1 MKQACKWYCV
11 VLIILHELGVFGT
24 MWIPQ
29 CKQAYP
35 GTLRPKDYTGQ
46 IYFDWDGGK

>member
-1 MKQACKWYCV
+1 MIKFCKWYCI

-24 MWIPQ
+24 MWIPT

-35 GTLRPKDYTGQ
+35 GILRPVNFERSIKE
-46 IYFDWDGGK
+46 